1 MVRHRQVPFF
11 SPSHITIINPIAKEL
26 IDLFARDGQRF
37 EQPVQRRSIGSL
49 GRAIRRWPGAG
60 KRCLASRSWD
70 LLTISQ
76 LFTVPAGL
84 LCARFGA
91 GRGLISKSWK
101 VWLSGE
107 HASRPSWVTEATKIA
122 CGLVIPWLW
131 LQTQKT
137 LPRTVSN

>member
-1 MVRHRQVPFF
+1 MVRDRKVRSF

-26 IDLFARDGQRF
+26 VDLFARDGQRF

-76 LFTVPAGL
+76 LFTVQAGL
-84 LCARFGA
+84 PFARFGA
-91 GRGLISKSWK
+91 EQGRTSKSWK
-101 VWLSGE
+101 VWLSAG
-107 HASRPSWVTEATKIA
+107 HASRVSWVTEATKIA
-122 CGLVIPWLW
+122 
-131 LQTQKT
+131 
-137 LPRTVSN
+137 

>member
-26 IDLFARDGQRF
+26 IDLFLRDGQRF
-37 EQPVQRRSIGSL
+37 EQPVQRRNIGSL
-49 GRAIRRWPGAG
+49 GRAIGRWPGVG

-76 LFTVPAGL
+76 LFTAQAGL
-84 LCARFGA
+84 LSVRFGVER
-91 GRGLISKSWK
+91 GRISKSWK

-107 HASRPSWVTEATKIA
+107 HASRMSWVIAATKIA
-122 CGLVIPWLW
+122 CGPVIPWLW
-131 LQTQKT
+131 QEI
-137 LPRTVSN
+137 